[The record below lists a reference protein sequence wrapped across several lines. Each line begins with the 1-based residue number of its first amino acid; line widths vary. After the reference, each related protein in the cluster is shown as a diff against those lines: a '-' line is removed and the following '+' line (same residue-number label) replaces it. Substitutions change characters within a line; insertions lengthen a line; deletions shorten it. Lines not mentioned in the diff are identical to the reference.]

1 MACTKQFQNH
11 SRRKRIENAI
21 WHEYVYQRQT
31 IQQLSTKHR
40 RGKDWIRDRIR
51 NIPTRDHNHTPQ
63 PVVAIADVTFFGRSF
78 GICVIRSS
86 HLKKNLSVQGVTHET
101 IDVQRQGRIAL
112 EHMGYIPSKR
122 SFWMAGLELNNSLL
136 ISLSRCAISTRS
148 RLFLAI

>member
-11 SRRKRIENAI
+11 SRSKRIENAI
-21 WHEYVYQRQT
+21 WHEYGYQRQT

-51 NIPTRDHNHTPQ
+51 NIPTREHNHTPQ

-86 HLKKNLSVQGVTHET
+86 HLKKNLYVHEVTHET
-101 IDVQRQGRIAL
+101 VEVYRQGRNTW
-112 EHMGYIPSKR
+112 GIPSR
-122 SFWMAGLELNNSLL
+122 QSFWMAGLECGRSSV
-136 ISLSRCAISTRS
+136 ISLSRCAISIRS